1 MNPSISMENLKVWD
15 MKGEVEVNNIVAY
28 DIKSPQS

>member
-1 MNPSISMENLKVWD
+1 MNPSISVENLKVWD

-28 DIKSPQS
+28 AIKNPQS